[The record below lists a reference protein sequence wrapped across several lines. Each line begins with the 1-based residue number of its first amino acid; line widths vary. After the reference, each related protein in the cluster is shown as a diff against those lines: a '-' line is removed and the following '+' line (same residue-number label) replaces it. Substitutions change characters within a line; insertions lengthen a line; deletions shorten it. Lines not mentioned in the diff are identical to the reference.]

1 MGKNTAVP
9 DAWDDEWE
17 PQVDETQPEQ
27 PTSQPPR
34 TKAERLAHHAETNRK
49 IWESA

>member
-1 MGKNTAVP
+1 MGKNSAVP
-9 DAWDDEWE
+9 DAWDDEWDSVADRQQQ
-17 PQVDETQPEQ
+17 QVPA
-27 PTSQPPR
+27 SQAPL